1 MKQKYLPILAVAI
14 LLVSLIPGLV
24 SGQGGHDSWQ
34 SINMTGVD
42 DSYLVIG
49 MQGVSDSRLI
59 IESSIVVY
67 NLTGLHVYP
76 IDCNFGLL
84 RPEDI
89 RYTGTAFTILNASNV
104 SMNVTI
110 GVSNDWIGGINWTH
124 SDDCLPGV
132 DTVGLIAVVE
142 DGSGHRT
149 IIVKKT
155 EPYNYLVT
163 NLVPDST
170 VDFGLQIYAPT
181 QFSDYRPKSNTVF
194 VSVEEA

>member
-1 MKQKYLPILAVAI
+1 MKRIVAIILLFILAF
-14 LLVSLIPGLV
+14 STPLIAHA
-24 SGQGGHDSWQ
+24 QGGYDSWQ
-34 SINMTGVD
+34 SINMTGVE

-49 MQGVSDSRLI
+49 MQGVSDSKLT
-59 IESSIVVY
+59 IESSIIVY

-76 IDCNFGLL
+76 INCNVGLL
-84 RPEDI
+84 RPSDI

-149 IIVKKT
+149 VIVRKT
-155 EPYNYLVT
+155 EPYNYLVV
-163 NLVPDST
+163 NLDPDDT
-170 VDFGLQIYAPT
+170 IDFGLQIYAPT

>member
-1 MKQKYLPILAVAI
+1 MKQKYLLILVATI
-14 LLVSLIPGLV
+14 LLVSPMHGLV
-24 SGQGGHDSWQ
+24 SGQGGYDSWQ
-34 SINMTGVD
+34 SINMTDVD

-59 IESSIVVY
+59 IESSITVY

-76 IDCNFGLL
+76 LDCNFGLL
-84 RPEDI
+84 RPGDI
-89 RYTGTAFTILNASNV
+89 RYTGTAFTILNATNV

-110 GVSNDWIGGINWTH
+110 GVSNDWVGGNNWTH

-132 DTVGLIAVVE
+132 DTVGLVAVAK
-142 DGSGHRT
+142 DGSGHKV

-163 NLVPDST
+163 NLLPHNT
-170 VDFGLQIYAPT
+170 CDFGLQIYAPT

>member
-1 MKQKYLPILAVAI
+1 MYRRLFLIFFMVGLLCSLAP
-14 LLVSLIPGLV
+14 LIAGA
-24 SGQGGHDSWQ
+24 QGGHDSWQ

-49 MQGVSDSRLI
+49 MQGGSDSRLI

-76 IDCNFGLL
+76 VNCSFGLL
-84 RPEDI
+84 RPGDI

-149 IIVKKT
+149 VIVRKT
-155 EPYNYLVT
+155 EGYNYLVA
-163 NLVPDST
+163 NLEPDDT
-170 VDFGLQIYAPT
+170 IDFGLQIYAPT